1 MKITIEMTQEEYDSY
16 RAYQKK
22 KESLEHEATLHLTNL
37 RREHEKLANS
47 VLDSVEQ
54 CGEDDEPPKYRIK
67 NDTSMCE
74 AVTLAN
80 DWYC

>member
-16 RAYQKK
+16 RAYQKQ
-22 KESLEHEATLHLTNL
+22 KESLEHEANQHLTNL
-37 RREHEKLANS
+37 RSEHEKLANAI
-47 VLDSVEQ
+47 LDAVEE
-54 CGEDDEPPKYRIK
+54 CGKGDEPLKYRIK
-67 NDTSMCE
+67 SDARMCE